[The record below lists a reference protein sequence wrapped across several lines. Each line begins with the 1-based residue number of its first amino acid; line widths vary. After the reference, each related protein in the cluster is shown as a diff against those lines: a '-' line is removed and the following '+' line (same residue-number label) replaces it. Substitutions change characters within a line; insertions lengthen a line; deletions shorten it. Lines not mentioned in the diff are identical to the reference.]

1 MKRRLLLAAVLMCSF
16 QTIAGW
22 KDGNG
27 RPVPDSD
34 ARKSSGDFGV
44 QLVLT
49 GDAKTFR
56 DTWNRPGTPILPTTK
71 TVQRGES
78 VSTMLLFAGC
88 KPGKDGR
95 CNVDVKYRLISPNGS
110 SDDFGTTP
118 VSRRAAPKPGI
129 TELGDSVVT
138 LEFNYEEPAGRYVF
152 VATVT
157 DRVANKTI
165 EVSAQVTA
173 KDKWV

>member
-1 MKRRLLLAAVLMCSF
+1 MKRRLLLAAILMCSF
-16 QTIAGW
+16 EAMAGW
-22 KDGNG
+22 IDGNG

-44 QLVLT
+44 QLLLT
-49 GDAKTFR
+49 DDAKTFR
-56 DTWNRPGTPILPTTK
+56 DTWNRPGTPTLSTTK
-71 TVQRGES
+71 IVQRGES
-78 VSTMLLFAGC
+78 VSTMLLFSGC

-110 SDDFGTTP
+110 SDDFGPTP
-118 VSRRAAPKPGI
+118 VTRRAAPKPGI

-138 LEFNYEEPAGRYVF
+138 VEFTHEDPAGRYVF
-152 VATVT
+152 LATVT

-165 EVSAQVTA
+165 KVSAQVTA
-173 KDKWV
+173 KDKRI